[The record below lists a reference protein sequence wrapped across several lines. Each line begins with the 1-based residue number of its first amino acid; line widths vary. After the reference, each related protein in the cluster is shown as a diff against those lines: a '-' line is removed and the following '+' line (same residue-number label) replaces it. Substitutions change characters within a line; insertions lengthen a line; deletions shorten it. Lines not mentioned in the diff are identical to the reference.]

1 MTNMIPHDFH
11 RIYDIYPQTIFRQ
24 MFSNTFHKLND
35 DVVNNIYDFLVPSTI
50 DMSKLIEVIY
60 EKKENISNKQYYYGY
75 PAIRLS
81 LYDFTLQ
88 FMKIIIL
95 KFTMKDDDMVI
106 IPRLNTDH
114 LFFRNNHFMDNTF
127 SINYD
132 FIEYHKLFWF
142 KLFIEV
148 FQDFHEESKYFC
160 INMKYL
166 KYFGIAAIIL
176 GFLFSMAYYI
186 QTNSRSAI
194 TYETTTLS
202 KQTIEEKIVA
212 TGSVV
217 PEDEVNIV
225 PQISGIIDEIFV
237 EEGDEVV
244 AGDLLAKIK
253 VVPNEQ
259 SLNSAEGRV
268 KTSRIILNNSTK
280 EYNRNKKLFDKGVIS
295 EQDFNS
301 VELRYN
307 QDQQNLEN
315 ALSDLQIIRLGSVG
329 GSALTNTNVRS
340 TVSGTV
346 LQVPVKEGDQAIE
359 ANTFNP
365 GTTIATVAD
374 LNKMIFEGRVDEGEV
389 GKLKIGMDLK
399 ISLGAIE
406 EKEYEAKLT
415 LIAPKGIEVA
425 GAIQF
430 KIEGDVFLDNEYV
443 VRAGYSAN
451 ATIITNVKKDILS
464 VNESLLQF
472 DNTTKKAFVEIQL
485 SGQKFERRDI
495 ELGISDGVYAEV
507 LGGVTEKDNI
517 KIWNKTEPLKRGDVE
532 EQEYKY
538 DN

>member
-1 MTNMIPHDFH
+1 
-11 RIYDIYPQTIFRQ
+11 
-24 MFSNTFHKLND
+24 
-35 DVVNNIYDFLVPSTI
+35 
-50 DMSKLIEVIY
+50 
-60 EKKENISNKQYYYGY
+60 
-75 PAIRLS
+75 
-81 LYDFTLQ
+81 
-88 FMKIIIL
+88 
-95 KFTMKDDDMVI
+95 
-106 IPRLNTDH
+106 
-114 LFFRNNHFMDNTF
+114 
-127 SINYD
+127 
-132 FIEYHKLFWF
+132 
-142 KLFIEV
+142 
-148 FQDFHEESKYFC
+148 
-160 INMKYL
+160 MKYL
-166 KYFGIAAIIL
+166 KYFGIGAIIL

-186 QTNSRSAI
+186 KTNSRSAI
-194 TYETTTLS
+194 TYETSKLS

-237 EEGDEVV
+237 EEGDEVL

-268 KTSRIILNNSTK
+268 KTARIVLNNSTK
-280 EYNRNKKLFDKGVIS
+280 EFERNKKLFDKGVIS

-389 GKLKIGMDLK
+389 GKLEIGMDLK

-406 EKEYEAKLT
+406 EKEYDAKLT

-430 KIEGDVFLDNEYV
+430 KIEGEVFLDDEYV

-451 ATIITNVKKDILS
+451 ATIITDVKKDILS
-464 VNESLLQF
+464 INESLLQF
-472 DNTTKKAFVEIQL
+472 DNSTKKPFVEVQI
-485 SGQKFERRDI
+485 SGQKFERKDI

-507 LGGVTEKDNI
+507 LGGVSESDNI

>member
-1 MTNMIPHDFH
+1 
-11 RIYDIYPQTIFRQ
+11 
-24 MFSNTFHKLND
+24 
-35 DVVNNIYDFLVPSTI
+35 
-50 DMSKLIEVIY
+50 
-60 EKKENISNKQYYYGY
+60 
-75 PAIRLS
+75 
-81 LYDFTLQ
+81 
-88 FMKIIIL
+88 
-95 KFTMKDDDMVI
+95 
-106 IPRLNTDH
+106 
-114 LFFRNNHFMDNTF
+114 
-127 SINYD
+127 
-132 FIEYHKLFWF
+132 
-142 KLFIEV
+142 
-148 FQDFHEESKYFC
+148 
-160 INMKYL
+160 MKYL
-166 KYFGIAAIIL
+166 KYFGIGAIIL

-186 QTNSRSAI
+186 KTNSRSAI
-194 TYETTTLS
+194 TYETSKLS

-268 KTSRIILNNSTK
+268 KTARIVLNNSTK
-280 EYNRNKKLFDKGVIS
+280 EFERNKKLFDKGVIS

-389 GKLKIGMDLK
+389 GKLEIGMDLK

-406 EKEYEAKLT
+406 EKEYDAKLT

-430 KIEGDVFLDNEYV
+430 KIEGEVFLDDEYV

-451 ATIITNVKKDILS
+451 ATIITDVKRDILS
-464 VNESLLQF
+464 INESLLQF
-472 DNTTKKAFVEIQL
+472 DNSTKKPFVEVQI
-485 SGQKFERRDI
+485 SGQKFERKDI

-507 LGGVTEKDNI
+507 LGGVSESDNI

-532 EQEYKY
+532 QQEYKY

>member
-1 MTNMIPHDFH
+1 
-11 RIYDIYPQTIFRQ
+11 
-24 MFSNTFHKLND
+24 
-35 DVVNNIYDFLVPSTI
+35 
-50 DMSKLIEVIY
+50 
-60 EKKENISNKQYYYGY
+60 
-75 PAIRLS
+75 
-81 LYDFTLQ
+81 
-88 FMKIIIL
+88 
-95 KFTMKDDDMVI
+95 
-106 IPRLNTDH
+106 
-114 LFFRNNHFMDNTF
+114 
-127 SINYD
+127 
-132 FIEYHKLFWF
+132 
-142 KLFIEV
+142 
-148 FQDFHEESKYFC
+148 
-160 INMKYL
+160 MKYL

-186 QTNSRSAI
+186 QTNSKSAI
-194 TYETTTLS
+194 TYETTTIT

-225 PQISGIIDEIFV
+225 PQISGIIDEIFI
-237 EEGDEVV
+237 EEGDVV
-244 AGDLLAKIK
+244 IAGDLLAKIK

-259 SLNSAEGRV
+259 ALNSAEGRV
-268 KTSRIILNNSTK
+268 KTSRIILNNSSK
-280 EYNRNKKLFDKGVIS
+280 EFDRNKKLFDKGVIS

-329 GSALTNTNVRS
+329 GSALTNTNVRT

-346 LQVPVKEGDQAIE
+346 LQVPVEKGDQAIE

-389 GKLKIGMDLK
+389 GKLKIGMDLI

-406 EKEYEAKLT
+406 EKEYKAILT

-430 KIEGDVFLDNEYV
+430 KIEGEVFLDDEYLI
-443 VRAGYSAN
+443 RAGYSAN
-451 ATIITNVKKDILS
+451 ATIITDVKKDIWS

-472 DNTTKKAFVEIQL
+472 DNTTKKAFVEVQI
-485 SGQKFERRDI
+485 SGQKFERRDV
-495 ELGISDGVYAEV
+495 ELGISDGVYTEV
-507 LGGVTEKDNI
+507 IGGITENDNI

>member
-1 MTNMIPHDFH
+1 
-11 RIYDIYPQTIFRQ
+11 
-24 MFSNTFHKLND
+24 
-35 DVVNNIYDFLVPSTI
+35 
-50 DMSKLIEVIY
+50 
-60 EKKENISNKQYYYGY
+60 
-75 PAIRLS
+75 
-81 LYDFTLQ
+81 
-88 FMKIIIL
+88 
-95 KFTMKDDDMVI
+95 
-106 IPRLNTDH
+106 
-114 LFFRNNHFMDNTF
+114 
-127 SINYD
+127 
-132 FIEYHKLFWF
+132 
-142 KLFIEV
+142 
-148 FQDFHEESKYFC
+148 
-160 INMKYL
+160 MKYL
-166 KYFGIAAIIL
+166 KYVGIGAIIL

-186 QTNSRSAI
+186 KTNSRSAI
-194 TYETTTLS
+194 TYDTTILS

-212 TGSVV
+212 TGSVI

-225 PQISGIIDEIFV
+225 PQISGIIDEIFI

-259 SLNSAEGRV
+259 ALNSAEGRV
-268 KTSRIILNNSTK
+268 KTLKIVLNNSTK
-280 EYNRNKKLFDKGVIS
+280 EFERNKKLFNKGVIS
-295 EQDFNS
+295 EQEFNN
-301 VELRYN
+301 VELRFN

-346 LQVPVKEGDQAIE
+346 LQIPVKEGDQAIE

-389 GKLKIGMDLK
+389 GKLKIGMGLK

-406 EKEYEAKLT
+406 DKEYDAKLT
-415 LIAPKGIEVA
+415 LIAPKGIEFA

-451 ATIITNVKKDILS
+451 ATIVTNIKKDILAI
-464 VNESLLQF
+464 NESLLQF
-472 DNTTKKAFVEIQL
+472 DNTTKKSYVEIEL
-485 SGQKFERRDI
+485 SSQKFERRDI
-495 ELGISDGVYAEV
+495 KLGISDGVYAEV
-507 LGGVTEKDNI
+507 LGGVTEKDKI
-517 KIWNKTEPLKRGDVE
+517 KIWNKTEPLKRGDQE

>member
-1 MTNMIPHDFH
+1 
-11 RIYDIYPQTIFRQ
+11 
-24 MFSNTFHKLND
+24 
-35 DVVNNIYDFLVPSTI
+35 
-50 DMSKLIEVIY
+50 
-60 EKKENISNKQYYYGY
+60 
-75 PAIRLS
+75 
-81 LYDFTLQ
+81 
-88 FMKIIIL
+88 
-95 KFTMKDDDMVI
+95 
-106 IPRLNTDH
+106 
-114 LFFRNNHFMDNTF
+114 
-127 SINYD
+127 
-132 FIEYHKLFWF
+132 
-142 KLFIEV
+142 
-148 FQDFHEESKYFC
+148 
-160 INMKYL
+160 MKYL

-176 GFLFSMAYYI
+176 GFLLSMAYYI
-186 QTNSRSAI
+186 QTNSKSAI
-194 TYETTTLS
+194 TYETTTIT

-225 PQISGIIDEIFV
+225 PQISGIIDEIFI
-237 EEGDEVV
+237 EEGDVVV

-259 SLNSAEGRV
+259 ALNSAEGRV
-268 KTSRIILNNSTK
+268 KTSRIILNNSSK
-280 EYNRNKKLFDKGVIS
+280 EFDRNKKLFDKGVIS

-329 GSALTNTNVRS
+329 GSALTNTNVRT

-346 LQVPVKEGDQAIE
+346 LQVPVEKGDQAIE

-389 GKLKIGMDLK
+389 GKLKIGMDLI

-406 EKEYEAKLT
+406 EKEYKAILT

-430 KIEGDVFLDNEYV
+430 KIEGEVFLDDEYLI
-443 VRAGYSAN
+443 RAGYSAN
-451 ATIITNVKKDILS
+451 ATIITDVKKDIWS

-472 DNTTKKAFVEIQL
+472 DNTTKKAFVEVQI
-485 SGQKFERRDI
+485 SGQKFERRDV
-495 ELGISDGVYAEV
+495 ELGISDGVYSEV
-507 LGGVTEKDNI
+507 IGGITENDKI

-538 DN
+538 D

>member
-1 MTNMIPHDFH
+1 
-11 RIYDIYPQTIFRQ
+11 
-24 MFSNTFHKLND
+24 
-35 DVVNNIYDFLVPSTI
+35 
-50 DMSKLIEVIY
+50 
-60 EKKENISNKQYYYGY
+60 
-75 PAIRLS
+75 
-81 LYDFTLQ
+81 
-88 FMKIIIL
+88 
-95 KFTMKDDDMVI
+95 
-106 IPRLNTDH
+106 
-114 LFFRNNHFMDNTF
+114 
-127 SINYD
+127 
-132 FIEYHKLFWF
+132 
-142 KLFIEV
+142 
-148 FQDFHEESKYFC
+148 
-160 INMKYL
+160 MKYL
-166 KYFGIAAIIL
+166 KYVGIGVLIL

-194 TYETTTLS
+194 TYDTATLS
-202 KQTIEEKIVA
+202 TQTIEEKIVA
-212 TGSVV
+212 TGSVI

-259 SLNSAEGRV
+259 ALNSAEGRV

-280 EYNRNKKLFDKGVIS
+280 EFERNKKLFNKGVIS

-301 VELRYN
+301 IELRYN

-399 ISLGAIE
+399 LSLGAIE
-406 EKEYEAKLT
+406 EKEYDAKLT

-451 ATIITNVKKDILS
+451 ATIVTNIKKDILS
-464 VNESLLQF
+464 INESLLQF
-472 DNTTKKAFVEIQL
+472 DNTTKKSYVEIQT
-485 SGQKFERRDI
+485 SSQKFERRDI

-517 KIWNKTEPLKRGDVE
+517 KVWNKTEPLKRGDQD

>member
-1 MTNMIPHDFH
+1 
-11 RIYDIYPQTIFRQ
+11 
-24 MFSNTFHKLND
+24 
-35 DVVNNIYDFLVPSTI
+35 
-50 DMSKLIEVIY
+50 
-60 EKKENISNKQYYYGY
+60 
-75 PAIRLS
+75 
-81 LYDFTLQ
+81 
-88 FMKIIIL
+88 
-95 KFTMKDDDMVI
+95 
-106 IPRLNTDH
+106 
-114 LFFRNNHFMDNTF
+114 
-127 SINYD
+127 
-132 FIEYHKLFWF
+132 
-142 KLFIEV
+142 
-148 FQDFHEESKYFC
+148 
-160 INMKYL
+160 MKYL

-217 PEDEVNIV
+217 PDDEVNIV

-268 KTSRIILNNSTK
+268 KTSRIVLNNSTK

-495 ELGISDGVYAEV
+495 ELGISDGVYSEV

>member
-1 MTNMIPHDFH
+1 
-11 RIYDIYPQTIFRQ
+11 
-24 MFSNTFHKLND
+24 
-35 DVVNNIYDFLVPSTI
+35 
-50 DMSKLIEVIY
+50 
-60 EKKENISNKQYYYGY
+60 
-75 PAIRLS
+75 
-81 LYDFTLQ
+81 
-88 FMKIIIL
+88 
-95 KFTMKDDDMVI
+95 
-106 IPRLNTDH
+106 
-114 LFFRNNHFMDNTF
+114 
-127 SINYD
+127 
-132 FIEYHKLFWF
+132 
-142 KLFIEV
+142 
-148 FQDFHEESKYFC
+148 
-160 INMKYL
+160 MKYL
-166 KYFGIAAIIL
+166 KYFGIGAIIL

-186 QTNSRSAI
+186 KTNSRSAI
-194 TYETTTLS
+194 TYETSKLS

-259 SLNSAEGRV
+259 SLNSADGRV
-268 KTSRIILNNSTK
+268 KTARIVLNNSTK
-280 EYNRNKKLFDKGVIS
+280 EFERNKKLFDKGVIS

-389 GKLKIGMDLK
+389 GKLEIGMDLK

-406 EKEYEAKLT
+406 EKEYDAKLT

-430 KIEGDVFLDNEYV
+430 KIEGEVFLDDEYV

-451 ATIITNVKKDILS
+451 ATIITDVKKDILS
-464 VNESLLQF
+464 INESLLQF
-472 DNTTKKAFVEIQL
+472 DNSTKKPFVEVQI
-485 SGQKFERRDI
+485 SGQKFERKDI
-495 ELGISDGVYAEV
+495 ELGISDGVFAEV
-507 LGGVTEKDNI
+507 LGGVSESDNI

>member
-1 MTNMIPHDFH
+1 
-11 RIYDIYPQTIFRQ
+11 
-24 MFSNTFHKLND
+24 
-35 DVVNNIYDFLVPSTI
+35 
-50 DMSKLIEVIY
+50 
-60 EKKENISNKQYYYGY
+60 
-75 PAIRLS
+75 
-81 LYDFTLQ
+81 
-88 FMKIIIL
+88 
-95 KFTMKDDDMVI
+95 
-106 IPRLNTDH
+106 
-114 LFFRNNHFMDNTF
+114 
-127 SINYD
+127 
-132 FIEYHKLFWF
+132 
-142 KLFIEV
+142 
-148 FQDFHEESKYFC
+148 
-160 INMKYL
+160 MKYL

-176 GFLFSMAYYI
+176 GFLLSMAYYI
-186 QTNSRSAI
+186 QTNSKSAI
-194 TYETTTLS
+194 TYETTTIT

-225 PQISGIIDEIFV
+225 PQISGIIDEIFI
-237 EEGDEVV
+237 EEGDVVV

-259 SLNSAEGRV
+259 ALNSAEGRV
-268 KTSRIILNNSTK
+268 KTSRIILNNSSK
-280 EYNRNKKLFDKGVIS
+280 EFDRNKKLFDKGVIS

-329 GSALTNTNVRS
+329 GSALTNTNVRT

-346 LQVPVKEGDQAIE
+346 LQVPVEKGDQAIE

-389 GKLKIGMDLK
+389 GKLKIGMDLI

-406 EKEYEAKLT
+406 EKEYKAILT

-430 KIEGDVFLDNEYV
+430 KIEGEVFLDDEYLI
-443 VRAGYSAN
+443 RAGYSAN
-451 ATIITNVKKDILS
+451 ATIITDVKKDIWS

-472 DNTTKKAFVEIQL
+472 DNKTKKAFVEVQI
-485 SGQKFERRDI
+485 SGQKFERRDV
-495 ELGISDGVYAEV
+495 ELGISDGVYTEV
-507 LGGVTEKDNI
+507 IGGITENDNI

-538 DN
+538 D